1 MFGYVVARKEG
12 LNEEEYARYRA
23 LYCGLCRDLG
33 ERCGQMARLC
43 VNYDMVFLVLVL
55 SSLYEPEETAGS
67 ARCAAHPA
75 RARDFVRSEVTAYAA
90 DMNVAL
96 MYHKLRDDWA
106 DEGDPLRRGSAALL
120 KKPYE
125 QVRLRWPRQCREIEE
140 ALEELHALEQ
150 ARDPVPDRAAAC
162 SGKMMAAAFHWKD
175 DRWTPVV
182 RDMAFALGE
191 LVYLEDACVDLK
203 KDGKKNRYNPLLALW
218 GGERPL
224 ESYEP
229 MLLML
234 AGQCAQALDRLP
246 LVQDAGILREI
257 VYSGVWSRYHQARAR
272 EEQKKN
278 KAGERN

>member
-1 MFGYVVARKEG
+1 
-12 LNEEEYARYRA
+12 
-23 LYCGLCRDLG
+23 
-33 ERCGQMARLC
+33 
-43 VNYDMVFLVLVL
+43 
-55 SSLYEPEETAGS
+55 
-67 ARCAAHPA
+67 
-75 RARDFVRSEVTAYAA
+75 
-90 DMNVAL
+90 
-96 MYHKLRDDWA
+96 
-106 DEGDPLRRGSAALL
+106 
-120 KKPYE
+120 
-125 QVRLRWPRQCREIEE
+125 
-140 ALEELHALEQ
+140 
-150 ARDPVPDRAAAC
+150 
-162 SGKMMAAAFHWKD
+162 MMAAVFHWKD

-257 VYSGVWSRYHQARAR
+257 VYSGVWSRPGRGKSR
-272 EEQKKN
+272 RKIRR
-278 KAGERN
+278 GRGTDVLSSVGRRVP

>member
-43 VNYDMVFLVLVL
+43 VNYDMVFLILVL

-120 KKPYE
+120 KKPYD

-140 ALEELHALEQ
+140 ALEELRALEQ

-162 SGKMMAAAFHWKD
+162 SGKMMAAVFHWKD
-175 DRWTPVV
+175 DRWT
-182 RDMAFALGE
+182 GTW
-191 LVYLEDACVDLK
+191 
-203 KDGKKNRYNPLLALW
+203 PLPW
-218 GGERPL
+218 G
-224 ESYEP
+224 S
-229 MLLML
+229 
-234 AGQCAQALDRLP
+234 
-246 LVQDAGILREI
+246 
-257 VYSGVWSRYHQARAR
+257 WSIWRTPASI
-272 EEQKKN
+272 
-278 KAGERN
+278 

>member
-43 VNYDMVFLVLVL
+43 VNYDMVFLILVL

-106 DEGDPLRRGSAALL
+106 DEATPSAGGVPL
-120 KKPYE
+120 
-125 QVRLRWPRQCREIEE
+125 C
-140 ALEELHALEQ
+140 
-150 ARDPVPDRAAAC
+150 
-162 SGKMMAAAFHWKD
+162 
-175 DRWTPVV
+175 
-182 RDMAFALGE
+182 
-191 LVYLEDACVDLK
+191 
-203 KDGKKNRYNPLLALW
+203 
-218 GGERPL
+218 
-224 ESYEP
+224 
-229 MLLML
+229 
-234 AGQCAQALDRLP
+234 
-246 LVQDAGILREI
+246 
-257 VYSGVWSRYHQARAR
+257 
-272 EEQKKN
+272 
-278 KAGERN
+278 